1 MAIQFHCPNCSAR
14 LLAPDEYAGRY
25 ARCKGCNNRI
35 QVPSEDPEIAP
46 EVFSVPLA
54 DSSNGL
60 DSPREQLKQL
70 MTEEEYDILG
80 ISKMPDR
87 VAKAIFDWSM
97 RMYSLGQQ
105 RVGLIED
112 VKYEG
117 HMIILDD
124 GSRWEV
130 DDSDTYLADG
140 WTPGDRVLVIDDEMF
155 RLDDLEKIHVQ
166 ED

>member
-1 MAIQFHCPNCSAR
+1 
-14 LLAPDEYAGRY
+14 
-25 ARCKGCNNRI
+25 
-35 QVPSEDPEIAP
+35 
-46 EVFSVPLA
+46 
-54 DSSNGL
+54 
-60 DSPREQLKQL
+60 
-70 MTEEEYDILG
+70 
-80 ISKMPDR
+80 MPDR